1 MKNIKTMLLG
11 LAVMIL
17 PTALNLFASIG
28 FLAYIV
34 ALIGLFFV
42 VAGFLQNAGSG
53 QRINRS
59 LSKKTEN

>member
-42 VAGFLQNAGSG
+42 VAGFLQNG
-53 QRINRS
+53 
-59 LSKKTEN
+59 E